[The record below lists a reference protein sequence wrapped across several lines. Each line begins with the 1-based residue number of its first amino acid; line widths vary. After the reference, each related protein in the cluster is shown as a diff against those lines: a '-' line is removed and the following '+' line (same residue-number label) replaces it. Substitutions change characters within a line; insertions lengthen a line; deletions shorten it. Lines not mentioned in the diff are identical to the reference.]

1 MSSENNVYSQ
11 AAEQKELVHAV
22 RADFFKSLLQEWS
35 RPPEEV
41 DELMGQTDCFYLPD
55 FARSDLISQ
64 SSSHSKIIMIN
75 DVERGLLACSVT
87 PTDENGNP
95 SEMRWV
101 YSIMQAGDW
110 LRYGVLIQGP
120 PRRIF
125 NYTQHQ
131 EYVLSVEKIWDRPCD
146 NQVRDAAGLLLEW
159 RFNEPEFYKEF
170 AVRERFIII
179 ARHLHFRLGRI
190 IQTVVQQEEIGVDD
204 QRDSAFSDD
213 DFRHENFGE

>member
-1 MSSENNVYSQ
+1 MSSEKISSL
-11 AAEQKELVHAV
+11 ADEQKRIVHSV
-22 RADFFKSLLQEWS
+22 RNDFFGALLKEWS
-35 RPPEEV
+35 RPPEAV

-55 FARSDLISQ
+55 FAVKNRQ
-64 SSSHSKIIMIN
+64 GAFKTIMIN

-87 PTDENGNP
+87 PTDENGDP
-95 SEMRWV
+95 TDTRWV

-159 RFNEPEFYKEF
+159 RFNEPDFYKEF
-170 AVRERFIII
+170 AVRERFTII

-190 IQTVVQQEEIGVDD
+190 IQTVVQQEEGDLDD
-204 QRDSAFSDD
+204 QRNSAYPDD

>member
-1 MSSENNVYSQ
+1 MSSEKNIYSL
-11 AAEQKELVHAV
+11 ADEQKKTVHAV
-22 RADFFKSLLQEWS
+22 RSEFFGALLQEWS
-35 RPPEEV
+35 RPPEAV

-55 FARSDLISQ
+55 FAVKEH
-64 SSSHSKIIMIN
+64 SSSPKTIMIN

-87 PTDENGNP
+87 PPDENGNP
-95 SEMRWV
+95 SDTRWV

-159 RFNEPEFYKEF
+159 RFNEPDFYREF
-170 AVRERFIII
+170 AVRERFTII

-190 IQTVVQQEEIGVDD
+190 IQTVVQQEDGGLND
-204 QRDSAFSDD
+204 QRNSAYPDD
-213 DFRHENFGE
+213 DFIHENFGE